1 MAHTRSARKRM
12 RQNDRRNLKNRAEKG
27 IVKAQVKK
35 VLAAVDAKDK
45 AAAEKEFQAATK
57 LLDRAGDKHVVHK
70 NFSARKKSA
79 LAKKIN
85 AITA

>member
-1 MAHTRSARKRM
+1 M